1 MRPSTLA
8 RMFDELDPDDLRRRP
23 GVKWALARPGVLS
36 AWVADM
42 DFAAPAP
49 VRAAVARHADFGYP
63 LWDERPEHN
72 PLRGAFVERM
82 AARHGVAFD
91 PAHVRLFTELN
102 QALQAV
108 LHVATAPG
116 DAVAVHTPTYPPF
129 LETVHGM
136 GRRLV
141 PIPYVDDGSGW
152 TFDAERLAADVVRHG
167 VRALVLVNPHNPTGR
182 VLTRTELTAIAAVAE
197 EHDLVVIADEIHSD
211 LTYNG
216 FTHVPF
222 ASLCPHRTVTLY
234 AASKSYNLAGL
245 RCAVAHLGD
254 ARVRSGL
261 ASLPPLLLGEV
272 SVLSVLA
279 TLAAWQECEDWLAEA
294 RATLARNRALVADGL
309 PPGVRHHSPEA
320 TYLAWLDC
328 RGLDLDVDPA
338 AFFLERADV
347 LLSPGPDYGA
357 AGFVRLNF
365 ATSGPLVSEML
376 ERMRAAVERG

>member
-1 MRPSTLA
+1 
-8 RMFDELDPDDLRRRP
+8 MFDELDPDDLRRRP
-23 GVKWALARPGVLS
+23 GVKWALARPGVLP

-42 DFAAPAP
+42 DFAAPEP
-49 VRAAVARHADFGYP
+49 VRAAVARHTDLGYP

-82 AARHGVAFD
+82 AVRHGVAFD

-108 LHVATAPG
+108 LYVATAPG

-141 PIPYVDDGSGW
+141 PIPYVDDGAGW
-152 TFDAERLAADVVRHG
+152 AFDAERLAADVVRHG

-197 EHDLVVIADEIHSD
+197 EHDLVVIADEVHSD
-211 LTYNG
+211 LTYEG
-216 FTHVPF
+216 FTHIPF
-222 ASLCPHRTVTLY
+222 ESLCPHRTVTLY
-234 AASKSYNLAGL
+234 SASKSYNLAGL

-254 ARVRSGL
+254 ARVRAGL

-279 TLAAWQECEDWLAEA
+279 TLAAWRECEDWLAEA
-294 RATLARNRALVADGL
+294 RSTLARNRALIAGGL
-309 PPGVRHHSPEA
+309 PAGVRHHGPEA

-328 RGLDLDVDPA
+328 RGLELDVDPA
-338 AFFLERADV
+338 AFFLDRADV
-347 LLSPGPDYGA
+347 LLSPGPDFGA

-365 ATSGPLVSEML
+365 ATSGSLVSEML
-376 ERMRAAVERG
+376 DRMRAAVERG